1 MIKTK
6 LAVIIDTFII
16 SITLTFL
23 IFAWLK
29 RYIKNAFFI
38 CFVCIFAFILLFIA
52 IFKHFS
58 KKHNLDKIKFKDI
71 KIAENSFNFLKY
83 CSLQNYENFFEKL
96 LNSTHIISN
105 IFESETHIF
114 YINLKTITT
123 DNDFKIANEYF
134 CNCSK
139 NKDLVFITDST
150 STEFNTLLANS
161 PTKFYLYTKPEL
173 FELMKDKN
181 IFPINH
187 KIPSKLKSFK
197 LPNLTLSRA
206 RFKELF
212 FSGLSLLIIAM
223 IIPYTFY
230 YLLIGSILLILS
242 LISLF
247 KKAPSLTHERQDL
260 KNLIKEKDNVIKS

>member
-6 LAVIIDTFII
+6 LAIAIDALLI
-16 SITLTFL
+16 SISLTFL
-23 IFAWLK
+23 IYAWLK

-38 CFVCIFAFILLFIA
+38 YFVCIFAFILLLIA

-58 KKHNLDKIKFKDI
+58 KKYNLDKIRFKDI
-71 KIAENSFNFLKY
+71 QIAENSFNFLKY
-83 CSLQNYENFFEKL
+83 CSLQNYNNFFENL
-96 LNSTHIISN
+96 LNSTHKTDN
-105 IFESETHIF
+105 IFETESHIF

-123 DNDFKIANEYF
+123 DLDFKIANDYF
-134 CNCSK
+134 CNQPKSK
-139 NKDLVFITDST
+139 TLIFITDTT
-150 STEFNTLLANS
+150 STEFDILLANS
-161 PTKFYLYTKPEL
+161 PARFYSYSKPEL

-187 KIPSKLKSFK
+187 KIPSKLKTFK
-197 LPNLTLSRA
+197 LPNLTISRA

-212 FSGLSLLIIAM
+212 FSGFSLVIIAM

-230 YLLIGSILLILS
+230 YLLIGSLLLILS
-242 LISLF
+242 VISLF
-247 KKAPSLTHERQDL
+247 NKTPTITHEKQNL